1 MPILCKKTATIELKN
16 ERETA
21 LLKITQLNKKFPS
34 GFLLGPINLEVQAN
48 DCIAIL
54 GHNGSGKTTLF
65 QIITGNLDP
74 SEGEV
79 TLDNEKIFMDCFTIK
94 KEIGYL
100 PQNPSLPKWISGREL
115 LNYISG
121 LEQGTASLNSK
132 KDKEGNIQSLIDYWD
147 CREFI
152 DRPLEA
158 CSHGMQKRIGLC
170 IASLRKP
177 KLMVLDE
184 PFSGLDL
191 NHTLRLVKLLQNRKI
206 EGSPTIFSCHIPQYI
221 AKLADWVYFLK
232 NGSLI
237 QAESWQGLDLLQ
249 RINVIEAHFSTA
261 EAAQ

>member
-1 MPILCKKTATIELKN
+1 M
-16 ERETA
+16 
-21 LLKITQLNKKFPS
+21 LKITQLNKKFPS

-74 SEGEV
+74 SDGEV
-79 TLDNEKIFMDCFTIK
+79 NLDSEKIFMDCFSIK

-100 PQNPSLPKWISGREL
+100 PQNPALPKWISGREL

-121 LEQGTASLNSK
+121 LEQDDVYKS
-132 KDKEGNIQSLIDYWD
+132 ENIQNLIDYWE

-237 QAESWQGLDLLQ
+237 KAESWQGLDLLQ
-249 RINVIEAHFSTA
+249 RINVIEAHFSVNETA
-261 EAAQ
+261 L